1 MPYSNHILLIIFIPN
16 NGNVLIINGKMA
28 QCMAHAIEATIPNAS
43 KFILKN
49 FICLQS
55 YIIATKL
62 QKQ

>member
-1 MPYSNHILLIIFIPN
+1 MPNK
-16 NGNVLIINGKMA
+16 GKVLTIKGKTA